1 MNELSCSRARGCVF
15 SVQHCLELRYP
26 ENNMRPRLQIRLAAA
41 LFASFVLTGCQ
52 SIQLNANTAAQL
64 RVIDA
69 SPDAGGID
77 SYQNSA
83 GLAYNLSRGMVT
95 TYVPMQ
101 PGPYA
106 LSAAKAGTRQTL
118 ALDNVTLIAG
128 RQYTTIIGN
137 VMAGLQQTLYV
148 DQAQPA
154 PNGEIAVRLLDQATR
169 AGAVDV
175 YFVPGSG
182 RLAFTAPLATNLNFG
197 SNSGYLKLPAGTY
210 ALVVAPAGTS
220 PTSSSATLLS
230 GAQVG
235 YASGAVRT
243 VVLIDSPAAI
253 KSFSEPQSGVLTPSV
268 ESIIAA
274 DSDAN

>member
-1 MNELSCSRARGCVF
+1 
-15 SVQHCLELRYP
+15 
-26 ENNMRPRLQIRLAAA
+26 MRPCLQIRMVAA
-41 LFASFVLTGCQ
+41 LFASLVLTGCQ

-64 RVIDA
+64 RVLDA

-83 GLAYNLSRGMVT
+83 GLAYNLSLGMVT

-101 PGPYA
+101 PGGYA

-118 ALDNVTLIAG
+118 ATNNVTLAAG
-128 RQYTTIIGN
+128 HQYTEIVGN
-137 VMAGLQQTLYV
+137 VLGGLQQTLYV
-148 DQAQPA
+148 DQTQPA

-175 YFVPGSG
+175 YMVPGSG
-182 RLAFTAPLATNLNFG
+182 RLAFTAPIATNMNFG
-197 SNSGYLKLPAGTY
+197 GNSGYLSLPAGTY
-210 ALVVAPAGTS
+210 SLVVAPAGTS

-243 VVLIDSPAAI
+243 IVLIDSRMAV
-253 KSFSEPQSGVLTPSV
+253 KTFSEPQSGVLTPSV

-274 DSDAN
+274 DSDAQ

>member
-1 MNELSCSRARGCVF
+1 M
-15 SVQHCLELRYP
+15 H
-26 ENNMRPRLQIRLAAA
+26 PRLQIRLVAA
-41 LFASFVLTGCQ
+41 LFASLALTGCQ

-77 SYQNSA
+77 SYQNSV

-106 LSAAKAGTRQTL
+106 LSAAKAGTRQAL
-118 ALDNVTLIAG
+118 ALDNVTLVAG
-128 RQYTTIIGN
+128 HQYTTIIGN
-137 VMAGLQQTLYV
+137 IMAGLQQTLYV
-148 DQAQPA
+148 DQTQPA

-175 YFVPGSG
+175 YLVPGSG
-182 RLAFTAPLATNLNFG
+182 RLAFTTPIATNLNFG
-197 SNSGYLKLPAGTY
+197 GNSGYLKLPAGTY

-243 VVLIDSPAAI
+243 VVLIDSATAI
-253 KSFSEPQSGVLTPSV
+253 RAFAEPQSGVLTPSV
-268 ESIIAA
+268 ESVIAA
-274 DSDAN
+274 DADAN